1 MEGPNQRIW
10 LLYRADLRIRHLSPR
25 TIENYYE
32 SLSDAARCLK
42 QPFETC
48 TRADLKLYLGDCV
61 DRLAD
66 STVHMRWSI
75 LKIFYNWMVREEL
88 IQKNPM
94 DGIDEPQVTDNPPP
108 IRSDDDIR
116 KLLKACSGT
125 SFRDRRDTAI
135 IRLMLEPGGPR
146 RAEVIGLTLDAV
158 DTEHELLTIT
168 GKGNK
173 IRYMPY
179 GAKSS
184 QALNRYL
191 LARDRHKD
199 ASSEALWLGRFG
211 PLTIYALG
219 QMLEARCQQAG
230 IQKINP
236 HGLRHYA
243 ADKSMSAGISGID
256 MQTLFGWSSP
266 RMLAVYARSN
276 RTTRAIASA
285 REKGVGDRL

>member
-1 MEGPNQRIW
+1 MEDRIW
-10 LLYRADLRIRHLSPR
+10 LLYRADLRIRRLSPR

-42 QPFETC
+42 QPFASC
-48 TRADLKLYLGDCV
+48 TRADLKMYLGDCT

-66 STVHMRWSI
+66 STVHMRWVI

-94 DGIDEPQVTDNPPP
+94 DGIGEPQVVDNPPP
-108 IRSDDDIR
+108 IRNDDDIR

-125 SFRDRRDTAI
+125 SLRDRRDTAI

-146 RAEVIGLTLDAV
+146 RAEIIRLTLEDL
-158 DTEHELLTIT
+158 DLENELLTIL
-168 GKGNK
+168 GKGGK
-173 IRYMPY
+173 TRYIPY

-184 QALNRYL
+184 QALHRYMI
-191 LARDRHKD
+191 ARDKHKD
-199 ASSEALWLGRFG
+199 SSADALWLGKFG

-219 QMLEARCQQAG
+219 QILEARCEQAD
-230 IQKINP
+230 IQKIKP
-236 HGLRHYA
+236 HDLRHYA
-243 ADKSMSAGISGID
+243 ADKSMAAGISGID

-266 RMLAVYARSN
+266 RMLSVYARSN
-276 RTTRAIASA
+276 RTARAIASA
-285 REKGVGDRL
+285 REKSVADHL